1 MARVTVEDCLEHVD
15 NRFELVLRATRRA
28 RQLDRLD
35 GADPDEARVDP
46 EDDKNTVIALRE
58 VAEGLVTDE
67 VLEEADARIQKE
79 QQAQGAEEGPF
90 GYGDDRDDDF

>member
-15 NRFELVLRATRRA
+15 NRFELVLRATRRS
-28 RQLDRLD
+28 RQLDHLD
-35 GADPDEARVDP
+35 RTEEEDALVDP

-58 VAEGLVTDE
+58 IAEGKITDE
-67 VLEEADARIQKE
+67 VLEDADARIQQE
-79 QQAQGAEEGPF
+79 QQAQEAEEGPF